1 MNARGF
7 KHRLVRTALA
17 GLALAHT
24 ALGGTVLYTIGE
36 LGNCLPN
43 SLVTIQSLQINFDY
57 GSRTVNFTI
66 AGTSQETL
74 DVTAYLSLLVYGKN
88 IEVTPLDPC
97 GKDSFVSAL
106 CPIRR
111 GSFSA
116 THTQNISAEQAG
128 QVPGVAYSVPDI
140 GAVSQLRLF
149 RKGSAAG
156 GGSPDQGDPVACT
169 ENQVTNGVTSD
180 IPGLTYA
187 AAAVAGASL
196 LASGITS
203 VAQGGPGG
211 GGTAAAHGIGPGF
224 ADVLGWF
231 QIMALNGMMSL
242 DYPLVYQKFSKNFGF
257 SFGLISWPQLQGS
270 IERFRVSTGGN
281 LTANSAGDLGATLLP
296 PGAEGDEAK
305 GCVKRAVSGIQRYCK
320 SQGVAQGNAFMTV
333 LVVLLVVAAV
343 VIAGMSLFR
352 SIIALW
358 ARFGRL
364 PEKLQRYQ
372 KRYWGAIGR
381 VLTTGVLLFYTP
393 LVTFSISQLRA
404 GESKGAGAIAGIVLV
419 LVTGLLVALSWRIWT
434 SVPVEEGKR
443 NPSKLFDDK
452 ELWVRYNF
460 LYAWYRR
467 DFWWVFMVIIF
478 YKFALGVVLAAAE
491 GDPTGQ
497 AVARMVVEVPLLG
510 LLAWARPFQLRSSN
524 VLGIATQAVNVIL
537 AGLNFA
543 FVPQHCLDPIVKG
556 VLGLVL
562 VAIYGLVTIV
572 FAVLVIA
579 DLIIKLKTANPHRE
593 QRLKGN
599 VETFREANDDLELDP
614 LKVPTARVQ

>member
-1 MNARGF
+1 MKAEGF

-43 SLVTIQSLQINFDY
+43 SLVTIQSLHINFDY
-57 GSRTVNFTI
+57 GSKTVNFTI

-74 DVTAYLSLLVYGKN
+74 DVTAYLNLLVYDKN

-97 GKDSFVSAL
+97 DEGSLVPAL

-128 QVPGVAYSVPDI
+128 KVPGAAYSVPDI
-140 GAVSQLRLF
+140 SAVSQLRLF
-149 RKGSAAG
+149 RRRNAAG
-156 GGSPDQGDPVACT
+156 GGSPGQGDQVACT

-187 AAAVAGASL
+187 AAAVAGVSL
-196 LASGITS
+196 LASGVTS
-203 VAQGGPGG
+203 VAQGGSAGG
-211 GGTAAAHGIGPGF
+211 GAAAHSIGPGF

-231 QIMALNGMMSL
+231 QIIALNGMMSI

-270 IERFRVSTGGN
+270 IERFRVDTGGN
-281 LTANSAGDLGATLLP
+281 LTANRAGDLGAAPLLS
-296 PGAEGDEAK
+296 GAEGDEAK
-305 GCVKRAVSGIQRYCK
+305 GCIKGTVSGIRRYCE
-320 SQGVAQGNAFMTV
+320 SQGVAPGNAFMTV
-333 LVVLLVVAAV
+333 LVVLLIVAAI
-343 VIAGMSLFR
+343 VIVGMSLFK
-352 SIIALW
+352 SIITLW

-364 PEKLQRYQ
+364 PEKLQRY
-372 KRYWGAIGR
+372 RRRFWGAIGR
-381 VLTTGVLLFYTP
+381 VLTTGILLFYTP
-393 LVTFSISQLRA
+393 LVTFSISQLRV
-404 GESKGAGAIAGIVLV
+404 GESKGAGAIAGIVLI

-434 SVPVEEGKR
+434 CIPVEEGKR
-443 NPSKLFDDK
+443 NPSRLFDDK

-460 LYAWYRR
+460 LYAWYRH
-467 DFWWVFMVIIF
+467 DFWWVFMAIIF
-478 YKFALGVVLAAAE
+478 YKFTLGVVLATAE

-524 VLGIATQAVNVIL
+524 ILGIATQAVNVIL

-562 VAIYGLVTIV
+562 VAIYSLVTVV
-572 FAVLVIA
+572 FAVLVIV
-579 DLIIKLKTANPHRE
+579 DLIIKLRTANPHRE
-593 QRLKGN
+593 QRLKGH
-599 VETFREANDDLELDP
+599 VETSKQTNDDPESDP
-614 LKVPTARVQ
+614 PKTPTVRVQ

>member
-1 MNARGF
+1 MKAQGF
-7 KHRLVRTALA
+7 KHRLARTALT
-17 GLALAHT
+17 GLALAPT
-24 ALGGTVLYTIGE
+24 ALGGTVLYTFGE

-57 GSRTVNFTI
+57 GSKTVNFTI
-66 AGTSQETL
+66 AGMSQETL
-74 DVTAYLSLLVYGKN
+74 DVTAHLNLLVYDKN
-88 IEVTPLDPC
+88 IEITRLDPC
-97 GKDSFVSAL
+97 DDANLVPAL

-140 GAVSQLRLF
+140 SAVSKLRLF
-149 RKGSAAG
+149 RRGNAG
-156 GGSPDQGDPVACT
+156 GGGSLDQGDPVACT

-196 LASGITS
+196 LASGVTS
-203 VAQGGPGG
+203 VAQGGSSGG
-211 GGTAAAHGIGPGF
+211 GGAAAHGFGPGF

-270 IERFRVSTGGN
+270 IERFRANTGGN
-281 LTANSAGDLGATLLP
+281 LTANSAGDTGDAPLLS
-296 PGAEGDEAK
+296 GAEGDEAK
-305 GCVKRAVSGIQRYCK
+305 GCIKGAVGGIQRYCK
-320 SQGVAQGNAFMTV
+320 EKGVAQGNAFMTV
-333 LVVLLVVAAV
+333 LVVLLIVAAV
-343 VIAGMSLFR
+343 VIVGMSLFR

-358 ARFGRL
+358 GRFGRL
-364 PEKLQRYQ
+364 PGKLQRYRR
-372 KRYWGAIGR
+372 RYWGAIGR

-404 GESKGAGAIAGIVLV
+404 GESKGAGAIAGIVLI
-419 LVTGLLVALSWRIWT
+419 LVTGLLVAFSWRIWT
-434 SVPVEEGKR
+434 SIPVEKGKR
-443 NPSKLFDDK
+443 NPSRLFEDK
-452 ELWVRYNF
+452 EFWVRYNF

-467 DFWWVFMVIIF
+467 DFWWVFMAIIF

-491 GDPTGQ
+491 GYPTAQ

-524 VLGIATQAVNVIL
+524 ILGIATQAVNVIL

-562 VAIYGLVTIV
+562 VAIYGLVTAV
-572 FAVLVIA
+572 FAVLAIV
-579 DLIIKLKTANPHRE
+579 DLIIKLWTANPHE

-599 VETFREANDDLELDP
+599 VETSKQTSDDPEPDSP
-614 LKVPTARVQ
+614 KTATAGVQ